1 MEILQYDDFRTE
13 KITALINARS
23 TFEIVGVSGNMGST
37 IRILETT
44 IESAGLKC
52 RVYTQG
58 RIAAAGATFLGG
70 ATGFAGMFATL
81 GIAAHNLA
89 TYNPDYEIVKHVVD
103 GSISVRYKK

>member
-37 IRILETT
+37 VRILETT

-52 RVYTQG
+52 R
-58 RIAAAGATFLGG
+58 
-70 ATGFAGMFATL
+70 
-81 GIAAHNLA
+81 GIPKDALPQQEQHF
-89 TYNPDYEIVKHVVD
+89 
-103 GSISVRYKK
+103 